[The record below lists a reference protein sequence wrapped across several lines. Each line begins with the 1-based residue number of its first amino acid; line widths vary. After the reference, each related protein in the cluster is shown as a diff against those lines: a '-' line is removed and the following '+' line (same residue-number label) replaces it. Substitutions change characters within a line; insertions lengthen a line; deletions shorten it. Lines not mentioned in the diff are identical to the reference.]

1 MAPVSAASG
10 SGASATTDDTIF
22 GVPKWALAVA
32 AGGLV
37 AAGVAYYVLSSSKPG
52 KKKDGKKKGKKG
64 SAKSTASNA
73 SSTTSTPS
81 KQETTPKVTV
91 KDVGA
96 EEDALV
102 RPDVG
107 LAVSF
112 IMFIETSDLQ
122 AMLRVMKSFL

>member
-1 MAPVSAASG
+1 MAPISAASVD
-10 SGASATTDDTIF
+10 GASAATDDTIF

-37 AAGVAYYVLSSSKPG
+37 VAGVAFYVLSSSKPG

-64 SAKSTASNA
+64 SSKSAASNA

-81 KQETTPKVTV
+81 KQETTSKVTL

-96 EEDALV
+96 EEDDLV
-102 RPDVG
+102 TIDPSKPVLLVG
-107 LAVSF
+107 LSV
-112 IMFIETSDLQ
+112 
-122 AMLRVMKSFL
+122 RVVFHFKPMS